1 MKWTKIVLPIAIFAV
16 GYMAMKGI
24 EATASDDV
32 ITDQVDTRP
41 TVTVEKV
48 EPINFTVQLTSYGEI
63 TPLESTNLAAQV
75 AGEVE
80 SWNPNFIAGGV
91 VKRGDLLF
99 TIEKDS
105 YEAALL
111 QAEANLSSAQA
122 QLIQEKAQAE
132 VAAREAKTLPDS
144 RVTDLY
150 LRKPQVM
157 SAQAAVK
164 SAEAQLRIAKRD
176 LQNTEVR
183 APYDALIV
191 SRDVGK
197 GDFVTTGKVAAVLN
211 NIETAEITFPIAGF
225 DRSFLPGDLAG
236 KRAVISIDGYNN
248 SERQGT
254 IHRDTGIVDQDTR
267 MMHFVARID
276 DPYALRSDKPV
287 MKFGSY
293 ATVTFDGRTLDD
305 VYKVPQELITN
316 NRLWTLNNEEKLV
329 SQQISVVRED
339 GGYFLIQ
346 GQFDSERVV
355 MTLPEYPQN
364 GMAVKVIEDKRD
376 LTAQRPNTDS

>member
-1 MKWTKIVLPIAIFAV
+1 MKWTKVMLPVAIFAV
-16 GYMAMKGI
+16 GYMGMKGI
-24 EATASDDV
+24 EATASDDI

-63 TPLESTNLAAQV
+63 SPLESTNLAAQI

-91 VKRGDLLF
+91 VKRGDVLF

-122 QLIQEKAQAE
+122 QLIQEQAQAE

-157 SAQAAVK
+157 SAKAAVK
-164 SAEAQLRIAKRD
+164 SAEAQLRIAQRD
-176 LQNTEVR
+176 LDNTEVR

-191 SRDVGK
+191 SRDIGQ

-225 DRSFLPGDLAG
+225 DRPFLPGDMTG
-236 KRAVISIDGYNN
+236 KRAVVSIDGYSN
-248 SERQGT
+248 SERQGI

-267 MMHFVARID
+267 MTHFIARID
-276 DPYALRSDKPV
+276 DPYALHSDKPV

-293 ATVTFDGRTLDD
+293 ATVTFDGRTLDE

>member
-24 EATASDDV
+24 EATASDDI

-41 TVTVEKV
+41 TVTIEKV

-63 TPLESTNLAAQV
+63 SPLESTNVAAQV

-122 QLIQEKAQAE
+122 QLIQENAQAE

-150 LRKPQVM
+150 LRKPQVL

-191 SRDVGK
+191 SRDIGT
-197 GDFVTTGKVAAVLN
+197 GDFVTVGKVAAVLN

-276 DPYALRSDKPV
+276 DPYALHSDKPV

-329 SQQISVVRED
+329 SQQVSVVRED

-346 GQFDSERVV
+346 GEFDSERVV

>member
-1 MKWTKIVLPIAIFAV
+1 MKWTKVMLPVVIFAV
-16 GYMAMKGI
+16 GYMGMKGI
-24 EATASDDV
+24 EATASDDI

-63 TPLESTNLAAQV
+63 SPLESTNLAAQV

-91 VKRGDLLF
+91 VKRGDVLF

-122 QLIQEKAQAE
+122 QLIQEQAQAE

-157 SAQAAVK
+157 SAKAAVK
-164 SAEAQLRIAKRD
+164 SAEAQLRIAQRD
-176 LQNTEVR
+176 LDNTEVR

-191 SRDVGK
+191 SRNIGQ

-211 NIETAEITFPIAGF
+211 NVETAEITFPIAGF
-225 DRSFLPGDLAG
+225 DRPFLPGDMTG
-236 KRAVISIDGYNN
+236 KRAVVSIDGYSN
-248 SERQGT
+248 SERQGI

-267 MMHFVARID
+267 MTHFIARID
-276 DPYALRSDKPV
+276 DPYALHSDKPV

-293 ATVTFDGRTLDD
+293 ATVTFDGRTLDE

>member
-1 MKWTKIVLPIAIFAV
+1 MRWTKIVLPIAIFAV

-24 EATASDDV
+24 EATASDDI

-157 SAQAAVK
+157 SAEAAVK

-191 SRDVGK
+191 SRDIGK
-197 GDFVTTGKVAAVLN
+197 GDFVTVGKVAAVLN

-339 GGYFLIQ
+339 GGYFLIR

>member
-1 MKWTKIVLPIAIFAV
+1 MRWTKIVLPIAIFAV

-24 EATASDDV
+24 EATASDDI

-157 SAQAAVK
+157 SAEAAVK

-183 APYDALIV
+183 APYDALVV
-191 SRDVGK
+191 SRDIGK

-254 IHRDTGIVDQDTR
+254 IHRDIGIVDQDTR

-339 GGYFLIQ
+339 GGYFLIR